1 MKKCLILFLML
12 AMLTGCA
19 PSNVQ
24 EPEDGKLHIV
34 ATVFPAYDF
43 ARAAAGDLAEVE
55 LLLPPGTES
64 HSYEPTPADI
74 LKVQSCDL
82 FLYLGGESD
91 QWVETILEAA
101 EPQGT
106 RIFFHCNRHLSFLF
120 MHNFRAVQS
129 FGEHSAAPHK
139 AYNFHNIAVPQNALL
154 IRAFGN
160 DFFIPFHRNSF
171 GAIMMLFQKLTQRN
185 LSEIKKFP
193 IDFDQGALLPSSRVA
208 APVSKLD
215 TDQNNRE

>member
-64 HSYEPTPADI
+64 HS
-74 LKVQSCDL
+74 
-82 FLYLGGESD
+82 
-91 QWVETILEAA
+91 
-101 EPQGT
+101 
-106 RIFFHCNRHLSFLF
+106 LS
-120 MHNFRAVQS
+120 
-129 FGEHSAAPHK
+129 
-139 AYNFHNIAVPQNALL
+139 L
-154 IRAFGN
+154 IH
-160 DFFIPFHRNSF
+160 I
-171 GAIMMLFQKLTQRN
+171 
-185 LSEIKKFP
+185 
-193 IDFDQGALLPSSRVA
+193 
-208 APVSKLD
+208 
-215 TDQNNRE
+215 